1 MNQLIAELNGLV
13 EDLARDGN
21 AGADIVASAAQQLE
35 QLQRA
40 KNDHDL
46 TMATLED
53 IIDDSHRSDRAKV
66 LAIQSLLRKEAQP

>member
-21 AGADIVASAAQQLE
+21 EGADTVASAAQQLD
-35 QLQRA
+35 QLQRV

-66 LAIQSLLRKEAQP
+66 LAIQSLLRKEVQP